1 MEEGSALSR
10 LVSHLARRRLCCF
23 PLSLSV
29 FPTHRVDPP
38 QQVLVQVHL
47 VEEGDS
53 HTVFD
58 FGLFSQ
64 DQTLLLAAH
73 GYRAAIISAPGEAGS

>member
-1 MEEGSALSR
+1 MKIISHSMRETLHLPVGFADLHFFEE
-10 LVSHLARRRLCCF
+10 LVPGTKC
-23 PLSLSV
+23 
-29 FPTHRVDPP
+29 T
-38 QQVLVQVHL
+38 VQVHL

-53 HTVFD
+53 HTVFN